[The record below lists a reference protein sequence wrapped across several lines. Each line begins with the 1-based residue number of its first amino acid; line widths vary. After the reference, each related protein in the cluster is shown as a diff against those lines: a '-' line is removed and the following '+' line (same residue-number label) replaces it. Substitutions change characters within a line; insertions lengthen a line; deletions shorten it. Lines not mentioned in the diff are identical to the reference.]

1 MAEQQQDEV
10 GPASALAWS
19 KGSRASG
26 GWRGHGR
33 RARDATGRRRDLCG
47 TAGPLAKWTAGK
59 QADLAAGLSSL
70 SHSKENKNKTE
81 IRKKRKR
88 G

>member
-10 GPASALAWS
+10 GPASAFAWS

-33 RARDATGRRRDLCG
+33 RARDATGRRRDEVNDELEKELQRG
-47 TAGPLAKWTAGK
+47 SRRGRRRGK
-59 QADLAAGLSSL
+59 ASEEACEGAMAAG
-70 SHSKENKNKTE
+70 
-81 IRKKRKR
+81 
-88 G
+88 